1 MTRTRRTNALSTED
15 LTKLRGSLRSDYLD
29 FNDALELFI
38 KDGEIRNLRE
48 HTIKYY
54 RNELTTFQKLLVEQ
68 SVTTYPGEITKDII
82 NDNVIRYLRVE
93 KGLKTTSINTRL
105 RAIRAFFNFLYKDR
119 YIPQNPVENLSLIR
133 DRKAII
139 ATFTVKQITDILSRP
154 DLKTFVGVR
163 DYSLML
169 LLLETGVRV
178 NELIGV
184 KVSDINWEESKVLI
198 RNTKGYL
205 QRYVPLSATMKDQ
218 LRRYL
223 AIRGNVVDCDA
234 LFITIDDTPL
244 TKRQI
249 QSRISVYGKEAGIEG
264 VRCSPHTFRHTF
276 AKLSVKNGA
285 GIFELQQILGH
296 TTFDMVRTYVN
307 LFAEDVK
314 EQHRKFS
321 PLNNLKQRKDY

>member
-1 MTRTRRTNALSTED
+1 MTRKRRTNDLSTED

-29 FNDALELFI
+29 FDDALALFI
-38 KDGEIRNLRE
+38 RDGETRNLRE
-48 HTIKYY
+48 HSIKYY
-54 RNELTTFQKLLVEQ
+54 RSELTTFRNILVEQ
-68 SVTTYPGEITKDII
+68 AVTTYPGEITKEII
-82 NDNVIRYLRVE
+82 DDNVMRYLRIE
-93 KGLKTTSINTRL
+93 KGLKITTINTRL
-105 RAIRAFFNFLYKDR
+105 RAIRAFFNFLYKNR
-119 YIPQNPVENLSLIR
+119 YIPHNPVENLNLIR
-133 DRKAII
+133 DRKPVI
-139 ATFTVKQITDILSRP
+139 ATFTVKQLTDVLNQP
-154 DLKTFVGVR
+154 DLKTFVGTR
-163 DYSLML
+163 DYTLML
-169 LLLETGVRV
+169 LLVETGVRA

-184 KVSDINWEESKVLI
+184 KISDINWEESKLLI

-218 LRRYL
+218 LRRYM

-234 LFITIDDTPL
+234 LFLTIDDTPL

-249 QSRISVYGKEAGIEG
+249 QSRIAEYGKAANIDG

-321 PLNNLKQRKDY
+321 PLNNLKQRRDY

>member
-1 MTRTRRTNALSTED
+1 MNRKRRINELSTED

-29 FNDALELFI
+29 FDDALDIFI

-48 HTIKYY
+48 HSIKYY
-54 RNELTTFQKLLVEQ
+54 RNELTTFRNILIEQ
-68 SVTTYPGEITKDII
+68 GVTTYPGEITKEII
-82 NDNVIRYLRVE
+82 DENMIRYLRVE
-93 KGLKTTSINTRL
+93 KGLKITSINTRL
-105 RAIRAFFNFLYKDR
+105 RAIRAFFNFLSKNR
-119 YIPQNPVENLSLIR
+119 YIPHNPVENLSLVR
-133 DRKAII
+133 DRKPVI
-139 ATFTVKQITDILSRP
+139 ATFTVKQITDILNKP

-163 DYSLML
+163 DYTLMM
-169 LLLETGVRV
+169 LLLETGIRV

-184 KVSDINWEESKVLI
+184 KVNDINWEESKLLI
-198 RNTKGYL
+198 RNTKGYM

-223 AIRGNVVDCDA
+223 AIRGSVVDCDA

-249 QSRISVYGKEAGIEG
+249 QSRISHYGKEARIEG

-321 PLNNLKQRKDY
+321 PLNNIKQRKDY